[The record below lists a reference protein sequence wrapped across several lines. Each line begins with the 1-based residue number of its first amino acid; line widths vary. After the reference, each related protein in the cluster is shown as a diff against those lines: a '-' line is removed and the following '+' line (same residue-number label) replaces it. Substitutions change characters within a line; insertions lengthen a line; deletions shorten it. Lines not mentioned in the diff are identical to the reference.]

1 MPLGYLCYTHRGNIL
16 SQQAPPNIL
25 NKHTKHMADSLQ
37 MCVKFIIFNFYSK
50 HINVSYFKMTWVNC
64 EICLSY

>member
-25 NKHTKHMADSLQ
+25 NKHTKDMADSLQ